1 LEYTKPQNP
10 VSYAHDVKTRTP
22 TSPPPGPKRSEK
34 YRTRRSLMD
43 CSSGGIKQD
52 EIMKSRGKNTRLEQL
67 QERGGNKLHWEI
79 SMPELLFMSKI
90 I

>member
-1 LEYTKPQNP
+1 
-10 VSYAHDVKTRTP
+10 
-22 TSPPPGPKRSEK
+22 
-34 YRTRRSLMD
+34 MD